1 MTKVVRNTLIYTLGN
16 ILPQAVAFLLLPI
29 YTKHLPPSEYGIVNS
44 MLVIQAFLAILF
56 SFALDR
62 SIIRLFWDYK
72 NENDKKVFLGTISI
86 SIIAISILFLFLSL
100 LFRDVLQKVFTDI
113 KFYPYYFY
121 TIITTFCFNLSL
133 LSKNFYRLKNQANKY
148 FILSA
153 FELILITGFI
163 LWFIVSKEEMG
174 LGVIKG
180 KMIGFLIL
188 SPIYIVIVLRHIR
201 IKFKWEMLKNALSFT
216 LPIIPTLVAAWMI
229 GQSDKIFIADYLSL
243 EDVGIYSL
251 SKRIASL
258 IALVAGAFMLAYHPL
273 YFEIANS
280 DNQVRAKNKLY
291 KYNNIFILSIIF
303 ISFLVVFFSKEMIY
317 LFLNE
322 RYHESYKYIPW
333 IAIAV
338 LFGSVSSTT
347 LGASFQQSKKMKQ
360 DMYIGIFAAV
370 MTVGLYFLLISN
382 FKLYGMIFATT
393 LASITIF
400 IIAYIYAK
408 KKCFFIPINWK
419 YVIRLVFCLSFLYMF
434 FEYIVM
440 FNLIYMFLLKI
451 ITILILL
458 LITFRFYGK
467 EILRLIKD

>member
-1 MTKVVRNTLIYTLGN
+1 
-16 ILPQAVAFLLLPI
+16 
-29 YTKHLPPSEYGIVNS
+29 

-72 NENDKKVFLGTISI
+72 NENDKKIFLGTVSI
-86 SIIAISILFLFLSL
+86 SIIIISILFLFLSL
-100 LFRDVLQKVFTDI
+100 LFRDILQKVFTDI
-113 KFYPYYFY
+113 NFYPYYFY

-133 LSKNFYRLKNQANKY
+133 LSKIFYRLKNQANKY

-153 FELILITGFI
+153 FELMLTTGFI

-201 IKFKWEMLKNALSFT
+201 IKFKLKMLKNALSFT
-216 LPIIPTLVAAWMI
+216 LPIIPTLVAAWML

-251 SKRIASL
+251 SKRIAGL
-258 IALVAGAFMLAYHPL
+258 IGLVSGAFMLAYHPL

-280 DNQVRAKNKLY
+280 DNQTRAKNRLF
-291 KYNNIFILSIIF
+291 KYNNVIILSIIF
-303 ISFLVVFFSKEMIY
+303 IGFLVVFFSKEILY

-322 RYHESYKYIPW
+322 RYHEAYKYIPW
-333 IAIAV
+333 LVIGV
-338 LFGSVSSTT
+338 LFGSISSTI
-347 LGASFQQSKKMKQ
+347 LGASFQQSKRMKQ
-360 DMYIGIFAAV
+360 EMYIGIFAAV
-370 MTVGLYFLLISN
+370 MTVFLYFLLI
-382 FKLYGMIFATT
+382 KKYELYGVITATT

-400 IIAYIYAK
+400 IIAYIYSK
-408 KKCFFIPINWK
+408 KKCYFIPINWNH
-419 YVIRLVFCLSFLYMF
+419 VIGLVFCLSFLYIF
-434 FEYIVM
+434 FEYIII
-440 FNLIYMFLLKI
+440 FNLIHVFLLKL
-451 ITILILL
+451 ITMFILFLIL
-458 LITFRFYGK
+458 FRYYGI
-467 EILRLIKD
+467 EILHIIQK